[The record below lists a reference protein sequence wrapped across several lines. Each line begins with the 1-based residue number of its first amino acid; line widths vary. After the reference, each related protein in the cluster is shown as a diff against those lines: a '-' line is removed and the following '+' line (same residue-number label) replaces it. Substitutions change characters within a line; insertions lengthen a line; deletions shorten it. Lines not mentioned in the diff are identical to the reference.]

1 MCVLVVGAKRAV
13 KKVAAKVKEKL
24 LETEE
29 RRIQDDRPAYL
40 KYIAKKPVKIPIY
53 WMKVRDLREKTAL
66 RVQTTKAVTDAI
78 KQLVQFTWSRKL
90 VGHGQDA
97 ANLTHSVIS
106 VVDVEQIESPRL
118 HQMYEHTAKKLCGQ
132 VAPSGF
138 PKVSCNSN
146 EIDVK
151 TSMGRVSALD
161 DQLIPEIN
169 EYFLFH
175 GTRPEHVDGIVQ
187 GGFDCQRGQGG
198 MFGQGT
204 YFSEMS
210 TKADQYAGM
219 LRRRDPD

>member
-29 RRIQDDRPAYL
+29 RRIKDDRPAYL

-66 RVQTTKAVTDAI
+66 RVRTTKAVADAI

-118 HQMYEHTAKKLCGQ
+118 HQMYGHTARKLCGQ
-132 VAPSGF
+132 VAPSVF
-138 PKVSCNSN
+138 PKVTCNPN

-175 GTRPEHVDGIVQ
+175 GTRPEYVDCIVQ
-187 GGFDCQRGQGG
+187 GGIDCQRGQGG
-198 MFGQGT
+198 MFGQGA
-204 YFSEMS
+204 YFCEMS

-219 LRRRDPD
+219 LRRQDPD